1 MLYFTILRCRKSLQ
15 LRGTIYRNN
24 FARFPIFHVARSPVS
39 TSLFQALRKV
49 FIFRLSVMTSQTSA
63 QPERERRLAT
73 LRDQTRSR
81 RASETAEAREQRLAT
96 LRDQTRSRRASET
109 AEAREQRLA
118 TLREQTRSRRA
129 SETAE
134 AREQRVRAR
143 RRERLA
149 SETAGERETR
159 LPPERLHR
167 TAHLARESPQRRET
181 RLSQARLNQEH
192 QRALMR
198 QTPASVRIT
207 LATCAVELLNRPR
220 GGEPIYRT

>member
-1 MLYFTILRCRKSLQ
+1 MH
-15 LRGTIYRNN
+15 YRNN
-24 FARFPIFHVARSPVS
+24 FAHFPIFHVARSPVS

-49 FIFRLSVMTSQTSA
+49 LIFRLSVMTSETSA

-73 LRDQTRSR
+73 LRERTRSR

-109 AEAREQRLA
+109 AEARERRLA
-118 TLREQTRSRRA
+118 
-129 SETAE
+129 
-134 AREQRVRAR
+134 RVRAR

-167 TAHLARESPQRRET
+167 TAHLARESCSMIFAFLT
-181 RLSQARLNQEH
+181 IAHLSRLKRSLSHCDTAE
-192 QRALMR
+192 
-198 QTPASVRIT
+198 
-207 LATCAVELLNRPR
+207 
-220 GGEPIYRT
+220 